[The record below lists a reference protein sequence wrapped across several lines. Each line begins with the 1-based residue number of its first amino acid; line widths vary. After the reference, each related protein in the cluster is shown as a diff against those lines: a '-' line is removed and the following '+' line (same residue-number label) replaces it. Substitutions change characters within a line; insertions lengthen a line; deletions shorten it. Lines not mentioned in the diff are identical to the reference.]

1 MLHGMNLLGQAL
13 HRVAR
18 VDRNLLLSQD
28 PTRIDPGIHQVNSAP
43 RHLLARFERPLH
55 GMNPGIGRKE
65 RRMKI
70 EDTIRKSG
78 KKWIS
83 DNPHESGQD
92 DPIDFR
98 RLEAVG
104 QLLDRRISESSFS
117 IRSGIEDERGNSCGF
132 CDLEDPGFGYI
143 GQDHGDLDIKRTRI
157 HRLQDR
163 CRIAPLPRTENGN
176 LWLSGSRLLFCNSFH
191 RLTRRL
197 SRHQR
202 ENPNLNSE
210 TVEQFLFLIDEGI
223 RSVVSALRVDM
234 GADFLDHTGRPFL
247 AENDYMIDKAEGT
260 EDLGTIGFTIHGAVG
275 PLQFSHRFVAVDRD
289 HQSVAQGRRF
299 PKIPD
304 MTDMEHIESSIG
316 QNELPSTRLQLFS
329 QFADL
334 LDAADHSFR
343 HGLSTTPQFPL
354 FTNPFSTE
362 TTAMHDPRIDQ
373 LARQLVRY
381 STATK
386 RGENVLIE
394 LFDVP
399 EEMGI
404 ALIREVRAVKA
415 TPFINIHNAKISRE
429 MGRAATEE
437 QYSTIAK
444 HAMHQMKN
452 MDCYIAIRGSHNVNE
467 LSDVPAKKMQML
479 STKMR
484 PVLNERVNKT
494 RWCVLRWPNPS
505 MAQSAGMST
514 EAFEDFYFRVCLL
527 EYNKLKRGMNALGKL
542 MTEANDVHI
551 MGPGTDLR
559 FSVKGLPGIPCG
571 GTHNIPDGECFTAPV
586 KDSVE
591 GVISYNAPSIYQGI
605 AFDNVKLEFD
615 KGKIVK
621 ATANNTKAINKI
633 FDTDPGARYIGEFAI
648 GFNPEI
654 KEPMR
659 DILFDEKIAGSFHF
673 TPGQAYEVADN
684 GNRSSVH
691 WDLVNIQRPDYGGG
705 EIYFDGK
712 LIRKNGQ
719 FVPKSLH
726 SLNY

>member
-1 MLHGMNLLGQAL
+1 M
-13 HRVAR
+13 
-18 VDRNLLLSQD
+18 QD
-28 PTRIDPGIHQVNSAP
+28 PR
-43 RHLLARFERPLH
+43 
-55 GMNPGIGRKE
+55 
-65 RRMKI
+65 
-70 EDTIRKSG
+70 
-78 KKWIS
+78 
-83 DNPHESGQD
+83 
-92 DPIDFR
+92 
-98 RLEAVG
+98 
-104 QLLDRRISESSFS
+104 
-117 IRSGIEDERGNSCGF
+117 
-132 CDLEDPGFGYI
+132 
-143 GQDHGDLDIKRTRI
+143 
-157 HRLQDR
+157 
-163 CRIAPLPRTENGN
+163 
-176 LWLSGSRLLFCNSFH
+176 
-191 RLTRRL
+191 
-197 SRHQR
+197 
-202 ENPNLNSE
+202 
-210 TVEQFLFLIDEGI
+210 
-223 RSVVSALRVDM
+223 
-234 GADFLDHTGRPFL
+234 L
-247 AENDYMIDKAEGT
+247 AE
-260 EDLGTIGFTIHGAVG
+260 
-275 PLQFSHRFVAVDRD
+275 
-289 HQSVAQGRRF
+289 
-299 PKIPD
+299 
-304 MTDMEHIESSIG
+304 
-316 QNELPSTRLQLFS
+316 
-329 QFADL
+329 
-334 LDAADHSFR
+334 
-343 HGLSTTPQFPL
+343 
-354 FTNPFSTE
+354 
-362 TTAMHDPRIDQ
+362 

-381 STATK
+381 STSTK

-415 TPFINIHNAKISRE
+415 TPFLNIHNAKISRE
-429 MGRAATEE
+429 MAKGATED
-437 QYSTIAK
+437 QYGTIAK
-444 HAMHQMKN
+444 HAMHQMKT

-494 RWCVLRWPNPS
+494 KWCVLRWPNPS

-527 EYNKLKRGMNALGKL
+527 DYGKLKRGMNALAKL
-542 MTEANDVHI
+542 MTDSEEVHI
-551 MGPGTDLR
+551 KGPGTDLR
-559 FSVKGLPGIPCG
+559 FSIKGLPGIACG

-605 AFDNVKLEFD
+605 AFDNVVLEFE

-633 FDTDPGARYIGEFAI
+633 FDTDAGARYVGEFAI

-719 FVPKSLH
+719 FVPKALQA
-726 SLNY
+726 LNY

>member
-1 MLHGMNLLGQAL
+1 M
-13 HRVAR
+13 
-18 VDRNLLLSQD
+18 S
-28 PTRIDPGIHQVNSAP
+28 
-43 RHLLARFERPLH
+43 
-55 GMNPGIGRKE
+55 
-65 RRMKI
+65 
-70 EDTIRKSG
+70 
-78 KKWIS
+78 
-83 DNPHESGQD
+83 
-92 DPIDFR
+92 
-98 RLEAVG
+98 
-104 QLLDRRISESSFS
+104 
-117 IRSGIEDERGNSCGF
+117 
-132 CDLEDPGFGYI
+132 
-143 GQDHGDLDIKRTRI
+143 
-157 HRLQDR
+157 
-163 CRIAPLPRTENGN
+163 
-176 LWLSGSRLLFCNSFH
+176 
-191 RLTRRL
+191 
-197 SRHQR
+197 
-202 ENPNLNSE
+202 
-210 TVEQFLFLIDEGI
+210 
-223 RSVVSALRVDM
+223 
-234 GADFLDHTGRPFL
+234 
-247 AENDYMIDKAEGT
+247 
-260 EDLGTIGFTIHGAVG
+260 
-275 PLQFSHRFVAVDRD
+275 
-289 HQSVAQGRRF
+289 
-299 PKIPD
+299 
-304 MTDMEHIESSIG
+304 
-316 QNELPSTRLQLFS
+316 
-329 QFADL
+329 
-334 LDAADHSFR
+334 
-343 HGLSTTPQFPL
+343 QFPL
-354 FTNPFSTE
+354 FTIRFSTE
-362 TTAMHDPRIDQ
+362 NMRMHDPRIDQ

-404 ALIREVRAVKA
+404 ALIREIRAVKA

-429 MGRAATEE
+429 MGRRATEE
-437 QYSTIAK
+437 QYAAIAK
-444 HAMHQMKN
+444 NAMHQMKN

-527 EYNKLKRGMNALGKL
+527 EYKKLSRGMDALAKL
-542 MTEANDVHI
+542 MTETNDVHI

-559 FSVKGLPGIPCG
+559 FSIAGLPGIACG
-571 GTHNIPDGECFTAPV
+571 GQHNIPDGECFTAPV
-586 KDSVE
+586 KKSVE

-633 FDTDPGARYIGEFAI
+633 FDTDPGARYVGEFAI

-673 TPGQAYEVADN
+673 TPGQAYEIADN

-705 EIYFDGK
+705 EIWFDGK
-712 LIRKNGQ
+712 LIRRNGQ
-719 FVPKSLH
+719 FVPKSLQ